1 MNAQEI
7 EQRLKQIA
15 GDSTVLVQY
24 WPDTGQWA
32 VARSFSNGQ
41 STGWGIVGQKAMS
54 LEAVLTQ

>member
-32 VARSFSNGQ
+32 VARSAHNGN
-41 STGWGIVGQKAMS
+41 SIGWAMVGKPAAS
-54 LEAVLTQ
+54 LEAALTQ